1 MSFWFTVFRQVGR
14 NIRQTWASQL
24 MTLLTVSLSVL
35 IFAFFYL
42 IYANMLTFGGK
53 LGDDLSLIVYLEDDP
68 GPELQQQLKKK
79 ITNFDEVEKITFV
92 SRAEAYQR
100 FARQLGP
107 NQDVLNDMPKDFL
120 PPSIEVIPLKNLRSL
135 NQVKLFSAY
144 LARLPGTLKV
154 QYGQDWVERFYYF
167 TKLLSIIVL
176 LSGILLILTT
186 IFMVAYTIRLTILGR
201 QAELE
206 LLKLVGATNNYI
218 RTPFLLE
225 GLLQGI
231 IGSSI
236 GIISLFALYQ
246 VDKIEVFR
254 PQFSKSFRIFLLSTG
269 CQHYHYLRLY
279 IALHLRQFFYYAKV
293 FTHLNQS
300 F

>member
-1 MSFWFTVFRQVGR
+1 MSFWLTVIRQVGR
-14 NIRQTWASQL
+14 NLRQTWGSQL

-42 IYANMLTFGGK
+42 IYANMLNLGDK
-53 LGDDLSLIVYLEDDP
+53 LGDDLSLIVYLEDEP
-68 GPELQQQLKKK
+68 GPELKQQLTKK
-79 ITNFDEVEKITFV
+79 IRTFDEVESIRFV
-92 SRAEAYQR
+92 SRSQAYDR
-100 FARQLGP
+100 FAIQLGE

-135 NQVKLFSAY
+135 NQVKLFSSY
-144 LARLPGTLKV
+144 LASLPGTLKV

-167 TKLLSIIVL
+167 TRLLSIIVL
-176 LSGILLILTT
+176 LSGTLLILTT

-225 GLLQGI
+225 GLLQGLLGSTFGITSLYVLFQWIKLRFSGPGFLNLFEFAFFQPIVSFTI
-231 IGSSI
+231 IGVSI
-236 GIISLFALYQ
+236 LLCTLGSYSTMQKFL
-246 VDKIEVFR
+246 
-254 PQFSKSFRIFLLSTG
+254 RI
-269 CQHYHYLRLY
+269 
-279 IALHLRQFFYYAKV
+279 
-293 FTHLNQS
+293 
-300 F
+300 